1 LGATENAAVVKALLA
16 DLVERGPAPRA
27 VVPDIVLH
35 SPKITRTLTT
45 SWFAHRVDERYGQ
58 CLRRRSA

>member
-1 LGATENAAVVKALLA
+1 
-16 DLVERGPAPRA
+16 